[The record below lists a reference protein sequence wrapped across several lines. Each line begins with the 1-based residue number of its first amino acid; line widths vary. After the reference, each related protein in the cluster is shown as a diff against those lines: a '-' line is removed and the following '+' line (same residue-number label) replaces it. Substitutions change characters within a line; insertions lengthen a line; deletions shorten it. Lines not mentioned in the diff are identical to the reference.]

1 MLRLRLLVL
10 LLLLVVCTSAMAQQ
24 SADEQAVWK
33 LEHDYWNYVKAFD
46 LDGYRTLWHQDFT
59 GWPYMSPSPVHKDH
73 ITDWITDYKNKGL
86 HLESFDLK
94 SAASRANPNGV
105 VVFYT
110 ITESLVDK
118 NGKVEST
125 TARITHTWIKSGNT
139 WQIISGMSA
148 EVTAK

>member
-1 MLRLRLLVL
+1 MLRLRLSVL

-46 LDGYRTLWHQDFT
+46 LEGYRTLWHPDFV
-59 GWPYMSPSPVHKDH
+59 GWPSFSPQPVHKDR
-73 ITDWITDYKNKGL
+73 ITDWITDAKNKGR
-86 HLESFDLK
+86 HLESFDLRP
-94 SAASRANPNGV
+94 AESRVNPSGI

-110 ITESLVDK
+110 ITARWVDK
-118 NGKVEST
+118 DGKGEPATS
-125 TARITHTWIKSGNT
+125 RITHTWIKSGKS

-148 EVTAK
+148 VPK